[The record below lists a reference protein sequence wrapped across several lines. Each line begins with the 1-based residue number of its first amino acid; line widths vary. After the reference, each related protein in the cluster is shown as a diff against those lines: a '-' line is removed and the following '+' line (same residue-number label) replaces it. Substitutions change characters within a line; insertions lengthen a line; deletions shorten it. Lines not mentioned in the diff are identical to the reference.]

1 MFTLCN
7 MTSQG
12 LVPYLRPFPFY
23 SQTKNTT
30 SSLLSSHSSTIVPSL
45 KISHPP
51 SSLCSMQRGIPSFF
65 QRQPLNVESSS
76 SSSKPLKIDMD
87 NLPWNPSER
96 FDIYVS
102 CF

>member
-1 MFTLCN
+1 MFTLSN

-30 SSLLSSHSSTIVPSL
+30 SSPLSSHSSTIVPSL

-51 SSLCSMQRGIPSFF
+51 SSLQVGIPCFF
-65 QRQPLNVESSS
+65 QRQPSNVESSS

-87 NLPWNPSER
+87 NLPWTPSER
-96 FDIYVS
+96 LS
-102 CF
+102 RNLEKN